1 MMESGGLS
9 RNVNYSTSG
18 IIRIQI
24 SSTTGDNGYHV
35 NLGEEV
41 PGFTYK
47 NSDPEMWMRHS
58 GSRIGDVTTFK
69 ADNSLLVLKSLV
81 LCDEKRTAPR
91 VVDPGEVEMGFAG
104 AGEEVTMGC
113 QAEGAPFHE
122 AVWTTPDGGTVGSND
137 SVLEVTTQVVTSSEW
152 IIHLMPIL

>member
-69 ADNSLLVLKSLV
+69 ADNSLLVLKSVV
-81 LCDEKRTAPR
+81 LCDENDTAPR
-91 VVDPGEVEMGFAG
+91 VVDPGEVGLEFVG
-104 AGEEVTMGC
+104 AGEEVMMGC

-122 AVWTTPDGGTVGSND
+122 AVWTTPGGRIVESSD
-137 SVLEVTTQVVTSSEW
+137 SVLEVDIQVNT
-152 IIHLMPIL
+152 PK